1 MRTRTRP
8 LTRAL
13 LALAASAC
21 LLSTFATAGAA
32 SVDAGMSGDPVVGF
46 LLDRGPYQSIDLPG
60 NGVGTVGIATLNGIS
75 NRGRIVGKTPDTDGV
90 GFYGLVG
97 DRRGR
102 FRRID
107 FPGALAT
114 YANKI
119 DDRGR
124 IVGDAN
130 LTAPRVL
137 VPGTFGYLLERGRFS
152 RIAYPGAV
160 YTRALGINNR
170 GQVVG
175 EYLDQHGVF
184 RGYRWDNGRFA
195 TFDGPLGTGASIS
208 DINDRGD
215 MVGVYLLDPADVLAG
230 VRGFLLRNGRYTTFP
245 ALDFL
250 GTFPL
255 DINNRGQIAGFA
267 TSDPDAAEVHGFLFA
282 KGVDRPATQIDVP
295 GAPSTAATGLDD
307 RGRIVGFYDL
317 RPNAAP
323 SAKRSRAAAMP
334 LLDALQLGLAE
345 RKETE

>member
-1 MRTRTRP
+1 MTTRTSS
-8 LTRAL
+8 LIRAL
-13 LALAASAC
+13 AGVLAALAMVGAASAG
-21 LLSTFATAGAA
+21 S
-32 SVDAGMSGDPVVGF
+32 DASGDTSFGF
-46 LLDRGPYQSIDLPG
+46 VLDRGRYQLIDLPG
-60 NGVGTVGIATLNGIS
+60 ADVGGAVGISTLNGIS
-75 NRGRIVGKTPDTDGV
+75 NRGRLVGKAVDADGE

-97 DRRGR
+97 DRSGR

-107 FPGALAT
+107 YPGALAT

-119 DDRGR
+119 DERGR

-137 VPGTFGYLLERGRFS
+137 VPGTFGYLLERGRFT

-175 EYLDQHGVF
+175 EYLDRQGVF
-184 RGYRWDNGRFA
+184 HGYRWKNGRFA
-195 TFDGPLGTGASIS
+195 TFDGPLGNGASIA

-215 MVGVYLLDPADVLAG
+215 MVGVYLLDPANVLAG
-230 VRGFLLRNGRYTTFP
+230 VRGFLLRKGKYTTFS

-295 GAPSTAATGLDD
+295 GAPSTAAVGLDD
-307 RGRIVGFYDL
+307 RGRIAGFYDL
-317 RPNAAP
+317 RRSVAP
-323 SAKRSRAAAMP
+323 SKQRSRAAAMP
-334 LLDALQLGLAE
+334 LLGALPLGLAT
-345 RKETE
+345 RTETR

>member
-1 MRTRTRP
+1 MTKHTPPPTRILAAAATSV
-8 LTRAL
+8 LAA
-13 LALAASAC
+13 LALAGGASAD
-21 LLSTFATAGAA
+21 SET
-32 SVDAGMSGDPVVGF
+32 SGDPVSGF
-46 LLDRGPYQSIDLPG
+46 LLDRGRYQSIDLPG
-60 NGVGTVGIATLNGIS
+60 DGVGSTGIS
-75 NRGRIVGKTPDTDGV
+75 TLTGLNNRGRIVGKAVDRDDE

-107 FPGALAT
+107 YPGAMAT

-130 LTAPRVL
+130 LTVPRIV

-152 RIAYPGAV
+152 RIAYPGAI

-175 EYLDQHGVF
+175 EYLDQDGVF
-184 RGYRWDNGRFA
+184 HGYRWKNGRFE
-195 TFDGPLGTGASIS
+195 TFDGPLGNGASIS

-215 MVGVYLLDPADVLAG
+215 MVGVYLLDPANVLAG
-230 VRGFLLRNGRYTTFP
+230 VRGFLLRNGRYTTFS

-250 GTFPL
+250 GTFPF

-267 TSDPDAAEVHGFLFA
+267 TSDPNAAEVHGFLLA
-282 KGVDRPATQIDVP
+282 KGIDRPATQIDVP
-295 GAPSTAATGLDD
+295 GAASTAATGLDD
-307 RGRIVGFYDL
+307 RGRIVGFYDF
-317 RPNAAP
+317 RRGAPP
-323 SAKRSRAAAMP
+323 SAQHRRAAATVG
-334 LLDALQLGLAE
+334 LLPGVPRAGAT
-345 RKETE
+345 K